1 MDKRLVTLT
10 LSAAL
15 LGAAAQTAAQPI
27 DLAARMQS
35 LGAHLGPV
43 VTSSGA
49 VFTVPDPDLAI
60 PEGHVFKAVFEITD
74 RPGES
79 AALNRSI
86 DSAAR
91 FLNMHVE
98 AGVPLEDVQ
107 VAVVIHGASTTDVL
121 NNAAYRE
128 RFGVDNP
135 NLPLFDA
142 LKQAGARLYVCAQA
156 AHVFQVPRDQ
166 IAESVEVALS
176 AMTAMVMLQSDGYQ
190 RPN

>member
-1 MDKRLVTLT
+1 MERRFVTLT
-10 LSAAL
+10 LCAVL
-15 LGAAAQTAAQPI
+15 LGAAAETTAQPRG
-27 DLAARMQS
+27 LAARMLS

-43 VTSSGA
+43 IESSGP
-49 VFTVPDPDLAI
+49 VFAVPDPDLAI

-74 RPGES
+74 RQGES
-79 AALNRSI
+79 ETLNQSI

-98 AGVPLEDVQ
+98 AGVPLENVQ

-156 AHVFQVPRDQ
+156 ANVFQVPRDQ
-166 IAESVEVALS
+166 IAESVDVALS
-176 AMTAMVMLQSDGYQ
+176 AMTAMVMLQAEGYQ